1 MDISNYFKEREQ
13 LISKHPC
20 FNNNFKAS
28 GRMHLPVAYPCNI
41 KCCFCKPT
49 VDSCYHGCRPGV
61 SSNVLSVQ
69 EAVRKVDMAV
79 NIDPNFLVVGIAG
92 PGEPLLSKETI
103 ETFKVIHEK
112 YPKLLL
118 CVSTNGLLLE
128 EKVDDLKGLVDTLTV
143 TVNALTVETAMK
155 IYEHIASKRTYEA
168 YDAFLKGQWIGIKKA
183 IEAGLKVKINTV
195 YVKGR
200 NDNEIEAIAVK
211 AKEYGCLIHNILPVI
226 PNENIL
232 AQEVPNIGEVERMR
246 YLCSRHL
253 EELTTCSRC
262 RADVLVLS
270 DGSTR
275 TCSCL

>member
-1 MDISNYFKEREQ
+1 MDISNDLFEREQ
-13 LISKHPC
+13 LIRKHPC
-20 FNNNFKAS
+20 FNNSFKAS

-49 VDSCYHGCRPGV
+49 VDACYHGCRPGV
-61 SSNVLSVQ
+61 ASNVLTVE
-69 EAVRKVDMAV
+69 EAVKKVDMAV

-92 PGEPLLSKETI
+92 PGEPLLSKKTI

-128 EKVDDLKGLVDTLTV
+128 ENVDSLKGLVDTLTV

-155 IYEHIASKRTYEA
+155 IYEHIASKKTYEA
-168 YDAFLKGQWIGIKKA
+168 YDAFLKGQWNGIKKA

-200 NDNEIEAIAVK
+200 NDSEIEAIAIK

-232 AQEVPNIGEVERMR
+232 AEEVPNIGEVERMR
-246 YLCSRHL
+246 YLCSKHL

-262 RADVLVLS
+262 RADALILS
-270 DGSTR
+270 DGTMR
-275 TCSCL
+275 TCGCL